1 MNISKKAENTA
12 PSETLAISAK
22 CKELKNQGLDV
33 VNLSVGEP
41 DFDTPQHIKD
51 AAISAINKGFTKY
64 TDASGILELKE
75 AIAKKLLE
83 DNGLKYEPQQI
94 VVSSGAKHS
103 IYNSLL
109 ALCDPGDEVLIP
121 TPYWVSYCEMVKLA
135 GGIPVVLPTDEDT
148 LKLTPQ
154 DLEKAVSSKT
164 KGIILNSPQNPAGI
178 VYSEDE
184 LLGLAVVI
192 KEKGLWVISDEV
204 YERFVYDGNKHI
216 SIATLIPDQTI
227 VINGTSKTYSMTGW
241 RIGYTAGNINVIKA
255 ISRIQSQTTSNPCS
269 ISQYA
274 AIAAITGQQ
283 ECVNEMRVEFDKRRR
298 FMADRLNNIH
308 GLSCKMPEGAF
319 YLFCNI
325 KALSLSSEEFSARL
339 LEKAQVAVVP
349 GKAFGTEGFIR
360 ISYATSLP
368 CLEKAGDRIQEA
380 VKSL

>member
-22 CKELKNQGLDV
+22 CKELKKQGLDV

-121 TPYWVSYCEMVKLA
+121 APYWVSYSEMVKLA

-184 LLGLAVVI
+184 LLALAVVI
-192 KEKGLWVISDEV
+192 KEKKLWVISDEV

-241 RIGYTAGNINVIKA
+241 RIGYTAGDMNVIKA

-283 ECVNEMRVEFDKRRR
+283 ECVDEMRAEFDKRRR
-298 FMADRLNNIH
+298 FMADRLNNIP

-325 KALSLSSEEFSARL
+325 KALSLSSEEFSTRL

-349 GKAFGTEGFIR
+349 GKAFGAEGFIR

-380 VKSL
+380 VRIL

>member
-1 MNISKKAENTA
+1 MNISKKAEHAA

-22 CKELKNQGLDV
+22 CKELKKQGLDV

-121 TPYWVSYCEMVKLA
+121 APYWVSYSEMVKLA
-135 GGIPVVLPTDEDT
+135 DGRPVVLPTNEDT

-154 DLEKAVSSKT
+154 DLEKAVSSRT

-184 LLGLAVVI
+184 LLALAVVI
-192 KEKGLWVISDEV
+192 KEKKLWVISDEV

-241 RIGYTAGNINVIKA
+241 RIGYTAGDMNVIKA

-283 ECVNEMRVEFDKRRR
+283 ECVDEMRVEFDKRRR
-298 FMADRLNNIH
+298 FMADRLNNIP

-325 KALSLSSEEFSARL
+325 KALSLSSEEFSALL

-349 GKAFGTEGFIR
+349 GKAFGLEGFIR

-380 VKSL
+380 VRIL

>member
-1 MNISKKAENTA
+1 MNISQRAEYTA

-22 CKELKNQGLDV
+22 CKELKKQGVDV

-41 DFDTPQHIKD
+41 DFDTPEHIKE

-83 DNGLKYEPQQI
+83 DNGLRYEAQQI

-109 ALCDPGDEVLIP
+109 ALCNEQDEVLIP

-135 GGIPVVLPTDEDT
+135 GGRPVVLPTNEDT

-154 DLEKAVSSKT
+154 ALEAAISEKT

-192 KEKGLWVISDEV
+192 KEKRLWVIS
-204 YERFVYDGNKHI
+204 
-216 SIATLIPDQTI
+216 
-227 VINGTSKTYSMTGW
+227 
-241 RIGYTAGNINVIKA
+241 
-255 ISRIQSQTTSNPCS
+255 
-269 ISQYA
+269 
-274 AIAAITGQQ
+274 
-283 ECVNEMRVEFDKRRR
+283 
-298 FMADRLNNIH
+298 
-308 GLSCKMPEGAF
+308 
-319 YLFCNI
+319 
-325 KALSLSSEEFSARL
+325 
-339 LEKAQVAVVP
+339 
-349 GKAFGTEGFIR
+349 
-360 ISYATSLP
+360 
-368 CLEKAGDRIQEA
+368 
-380 VKSL
+380 

>member
-1 MNISKKAENTA
+1 MNISKRAENTA
-12 PSETLAISAK
+12 ASETLAISAK
-22 CKELKNQGLDV
+22 CKELKKQGLDV

-41 DFDTPQHIKD
+41 DFDTPQHIKE
-51 AAISAINKGFTKY
+51 AAILAINRGFTKY

-75 AIAKKLLE
+75 AIAKKLWE

-94 VVSSGAKHS
+94 VVSGGAKHS

-109 ALCDPGDEVLIP
+109 ALCNDGDEVLIP
-121 TPYWVSYCEMVKLA
+121 TPYWVSYGEMVKLA
-135 GGIPVVLPTDEDT
+135 GGTPVVLQTDEDT

-154 DLEKAVSSKT
+154 ALEEATLQRT

-178 VYSEDE
+178 VYSENE
-184 LLGLAVVI
+184 LLGLATVI

-216 SIATLIPDQTI
+216 SIATFIPDQTI
-227 VINGTSKTYSMTGW
+227 VINGPSKTYSMTGW
-241 RIGYTAGNINVIKA
+241 RIGYTAGDIKVIKA

-274 AIAAITGQQ
+274 ALSAITGPQ
-283 ECVNEMRVEFDKRRR
+283 ECVEEMRLEFDTRRK
-298 FMADRLNNIH
+298 FMVDRLNNIS
-308 GLSCKMPEGAF
+308 GITCKMPGGAF

-325 KALSLSSEEFSARL
+325 KALSLSSEEFSDRL

-349 GKAFGTEGFIR
+349 GKAFGAEGFIR
-360 ISYATSLP
+360 LSYAVSLSD
-368 CLEKAGDRIQEA
+368 LEKAGDRIEEA
-380 VKSL
+380 VKLL